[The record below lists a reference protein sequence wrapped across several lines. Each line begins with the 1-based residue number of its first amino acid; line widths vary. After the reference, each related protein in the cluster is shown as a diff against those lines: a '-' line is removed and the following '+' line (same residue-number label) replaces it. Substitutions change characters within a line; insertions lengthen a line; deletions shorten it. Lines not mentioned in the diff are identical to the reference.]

1 MNYYLTIA
9 SMKILFLRCKQGDS
23 NVRTSSVDVVD
34 VNVVVDGGCGGVDV
48 VVVAEGAGVPVVDE
62 NADVVDDVDDVV
74 VIGVA
79 VAVVKGVVAVV
90 VVDDVA
96 AVDVDDANAN
106 VVAVAAVI
114 FADDDDEVVVVVVVV
129 VSDDADDTVVA
140 AVVIVV
146 IAVDVVVAVDVDNVD
161 VKVVVAVVV
170 AVDFAGVVVVV
181 GVLDVDDVTVVG
193 VAGAAVKCVV
203 AAVVYNVVAV
213 VVVTFTPRYVC
224 EVEILCPIGYYC
236 PVGTNTQV
244 PCASGKQL
252 SMVYFECGDGCP
264 AWPSAIPWYCAHA
277 GTYND
282 KPGRHTPCNLT
293 CDTAPGYGCTS
304 GSSTVNGSECVPG
317 SYGTGG
323 SAPCVLCPAN
333 TFGNAS
339 GLTVRELEQIH
350 LGAWVCVS
358 VCFFVCVHA
367 SFEVRCLLADTGLF
381 WPLRR
386 ESVFPPW
393 SNDVYKLHGATLRV
407 C

>member
-1 MNYYLTIA
+1 M
-9 SMKILFLRCKQGDS
+9 
-23 NVRTSSVDVVD
+23 
-34 VNVVVDGGCGGVDV
+34 
-48 VVVAEGAGVPVVDE
+48 
-62 NADVVDDVDDVV
+62 
-74 VIGVA
+74 
-79 VAVVKGVVAVV
+79 
-90 VVDDVA
+90 
-96 AVDVDDANAN
+96 
-106 VVAVAAVI
+106 
-114 FADDDDEVVVVVVVV
+114 
-129 VSDDADDTVVA
+129 
-140 AVVIVV
+140 
-146 IAVDVVVAVDVDNVD
+146 
-161 VKVVVAVVV
+161 
-170 AVDFAGVVVVV
+170 
-181 GVLDVDDVTVVG
+181 
-193 VAGAAVKCVV
+193 
-203 AAVVYNVVAV
+203 
-213 VVVTFTPRYVC
+213 TFTPRYVC

-350 LGAWVCVS
+350 LGAWVCVCLCVS
-358 VCFFVCVHA
+358 LFVYMRLLKYVVCSQTPACSGHCGVNQFSH
-367 SFEVRCLLADTGLF
+367 
-381 WPLRR
+381 P
-386 ESVFPPW
+386 
-393 SNDVYKLHGATLRV
+393 GATTCTNCTELLCVSASVTVSATTTATFSTSDTTSSSDSASSTATLSISWSGKLCFVPSPPLPAASRSWWMNVVACLGSITDAFTNTIRVGIKIFEHQLVRHARRRPVDLIKQLRMGMQV
-407 C
+407 LPPAGNVGVQVSDAVDDRHR